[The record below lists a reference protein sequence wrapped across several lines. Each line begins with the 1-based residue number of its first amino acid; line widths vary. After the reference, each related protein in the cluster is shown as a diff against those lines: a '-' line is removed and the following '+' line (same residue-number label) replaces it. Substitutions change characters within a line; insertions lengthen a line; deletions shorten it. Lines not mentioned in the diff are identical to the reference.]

1 MRLKYIQERASV
13 LNTASAKLGVPFVV
27 SAATAALPKV
37 ETAAFGCKACSAEF
51 ASTKGSEPF
60 CVNCGSENVS
70 PIQATAQ
77 ALPETDTGLSA
88 ITCKSC
94 GTHNVLSDVTAS
106 TLDGHMHCVE
116 CGNQLSYDVDDL
128 QDPVTDADESAIE
141 QTLNTE
147 SADTISAEDR
157 GGMTNGDPLNGVDE
171 TDVADALPTTEATAV
186 TTTAPAATDNVTAT
200 APENNEIPT
209 APAAGSETPATPEV
223 PVVEPIVDKIEDETL
238 IEHAAWEQLP
248 ENEQDG
254 CEYSDTSLAAVI
266 LAGNAKAELTLATS
280 ENEILAFADGVPVA
294 RLEKANAGEHAAV
307 FHTQSFLKSIARVAE
322 TSGVRAALA
331 SYNFST
337 IRVKFPV
344 SAAARA
350 KAATALQTQ
359 TAALAETAGSHRE
372 DLMQCVSIAS
382 AALTKN
388 LFRTKANALK
398 RGFVDMLTTAG
409 VKNPTQMVERVFAAN
424 ADAYHKQVFELA
436 QELQSKPLD
445 YRNTLASSMG
455 DLNTV
460 ALDFPNEENEE
471 VVVEHASGSQLERQ
485 MESAAVRGVRKPV
498 TASTSDIRSIRAAA
512 GGKLF

>member
-1 MRLKYIQERASV
+1 MRLKFIQERASV
-13 LNTASAKLGVPFVV
+13 LNTASAKSGVPFVV
-27 SAATAALPKV
+27 SAATAELPKV

-116 CGNQLSYDVDDL
+116 CGNQLSYDVDEL

-147 SADTISAEDR
+147 SADTNSAEDR
-157 GGMTNGDPLNGVDE
+157 GGMTNGDPLNDVSE

-186 TTTAPAATDNVTAT
+186 TDPATPAVTAT
-200 APENNEIPT
+200 APEHNEIPA
-209 APAAGSETPATPEV
+209 APAAGAATPATPEV

-238 IEHAAWEQLP
+238 IEHASWEQLP

-254 CEYSDTSLAAVI
+254 CEYSETSLAAVI
-266 LAGNAKAELTLATS
+266 LAGNPKAVLTLATS

-322 TSGVRAALA
+322 TSGARAALA
-331 SYNFST
+331 SYKFDA
-337 IRVKFPV
+337 IKVKFPV

-350 KAATALQTQ
+350 KAATALKEQ
-359 TAALAETAGSHRE
+359 TAALQETASSHRE

-409 VKNPTQMVERVFAAN
+409 VKNATQMVERVFAAN

-436 QELQSKPLD
+436 QELQSKPLE

-460 ALDFPNEENEE
+460 ALDFPNEENQE
-471 VVVEHASGSQLERQ
+471 VVVEHASGSQLEHQ
-485 MESAAVRGVRKPV
+485 MESAAVRGVRQPV
-498 TASTSDIRSIRAAA
+498 TASTTDIRSIRAAA

>member
-1 MRLKYIQERASV
+1 MRLKFIQERASV
-13 LNTASAKLGVPFVV
+13 LNTASANTGRPFVV

-37 ETAAFGCKACSAEF
+37 ETAAFGCKSCSAEF

-106 TLDGHMHCVE
+106 ALDGHMHCVE
-116 CGNQLSYDVDDL
+116 CGNQLSYDVDEL

-157 GGMTNGDPLNGVDE
+157 GGMTNGDPLNDVSE
-171 TDVADALPTTEATAV
+171 TDVADALPTTEATTVKPTDSA
-186 TTTAPAATDNVTAT
+186 APATAA
-200 APENNEIPT
+200 APEHNEIPA
-209 APAAGSETPATPEV
+209 APAAGAETPATPEV

-238 IEHAAWEQLP
+238 IEHASWEQLP

-266 LAGNAKAELTLATS
+266 LAGNPKAELTLATS

-322 TSGVRAALA
+322 TSGARAALS
-331 SYNFST
+331 SYNFT
-337 IRVKFPV
+337 AIRVKFPV

-350 KAATALQTQ
+350 KAATALKTQ
-359 TAALAETAGSHRE
+359 TAALQETADSHRE

-409 VKNPTQMVERVFAAN
+409 VKNATQMVERVFAAN

-460 ALDFPNEENEE
+460 ALDFPNEANEE
-471 VVVEHASGSQLERQ
+471 VVVEHASGSQLEHQ
-485 MESAAVRGVRKPV
+485 MESAAVRGVRHPV
-498 TASTSDIRSIRAAA
+498 TASTTDIRSIRAAA